1 MENVG
6 GYMEREE
13 ETIQLLREIRGV
25 LACHQASS
33 IDTYPASVELL
44 SFFDSCSRQ
53 PPPTPAP
60 LKVPGKALKS
70 TSVQEAAPIIK
81 ESDHAGLA
89 EIASEVAQCRS
100 CPLGGQ
106 HSVAMAGKGGG
117 KKIRLLIIGHWLPVA
132 AGENIQAVFGL
143 QEDQMLA
150 RMLAAI
156 HLSMEEV
163 FVTNVIK
170 CGVGLDIQPQA
181 EYIDACS
188 SFLQRQIAAVAPELI
203 CTMGMVA
210 TKTLLRLSQPL
221 SRLRGRFY
229 KYKGVDGMEIPL
241 LPTYHPGY
249 LLQNPEM
256 KNATWQDLQAIQKR
270 LQGIL

>member
-1 MENVG
+1 MGNAG
-6 GYMEREE
+6 DDMEREE

-25 LACHQASS
+25 LACHQTSS
-33 IDTYPASVELL
+33 IDIYPASSGLL
-44 SFFDSCSRQ
+44 SFFDSCRRH
-53 PPPTPAP
+53 PPTPAS
-60 LKVPGKALKS
+60 KEVPDKTRQS
-70 TSVQEAAPIIK
+70 TLVQEAAPIIK
-81 ESDHAGLA
+81 KSDYAGLA
-89 EIASEVAQCRS
+89 EIVSEVAQCRS

-106 HSVAMAGKGGG
+106 RSIAMAGKGGG

-132 AGENIQAVFGL
+132 EGENTQAVFGL
-143 QEDQMLA
+143 EEDLMLA

-170 CGVGLDIQPQA
+170 CGVGPNIQPQA
-181 EYIDACS
+181 EHIDACS
-188 SFLQRQIAAVAPELI
+188 SYLQRQIAAVSPELI

-210 TKTLLRLSQPL
+210 TKNLLRLSQPL

-229 KYKGVDGMEIPL
+229 PYKGPDGIEIPL

-249 LLQNPEM
+249 LIQNPEM
-256 KNATWQDLQAIQKR
+256 KNATWQDLQALQKR
-270 LQGIL
+270 L